1 MRKIIIG
8 FSGLLASG
16 KGTAAKY
23 LEQKYKAS
31 SYRFSTI
38 MRDMLHR
45 IYLEQT
51 RDNMIKMSETIR
63 ATFGEEILAKTIA
76 KDAENDINPIVVVDG
91 IRRLADITHLTN
103 LDNFILVE
111 IFAEPQTRF
120 QRLVKR
126 GENPD
131 DTTKTFEQF
140 LADHERST
148 EKTIQEVIPF
158 AKEKIDN
165 NGTFDELY
173 AQIDAFIEKYA
184 DKN

>member
-31 SYRFSTI
+31 PYRFSTI
-38 MRDMLHR
+38 MRDMLRR

-76 KDAENDINPIVVVDG
+76 KDAENDINQIVVVDG
-91 IRRLADITHLTN
+91 IRRLADIAHLTY

-111 IFAEPQTRF
+111 IFAEPKTRF
-120 QRLVKR
+120 ERLVKR

-131 DTTKTFEQF
+131 DTTKTFEEF

-148 EKTIQEVIPF
+148 EVTINDVLPF

-165 NGTFDELY
+165 NGTFEELY
-173 AQIDAFIEKYA
+173 AQIDAFIKKYA
-184 DKN
+184 D